1 MNHYSALQLLC
12 LAFLPSLCL
21 PTNSLR
27 QRSAPVGSQALT
39 MKTFPVLLP
48 LAAALTLPLA
58 AQSTKPAAKS
68 PAKAAK
74 KSAAP
79 EYKIGLYPPKGTNI
93 PPAVRA
99 ELSAGAAKL
108 GAEIESLRGALKVKP
123 ALLAL
128 LPDIQIFHNAV
139 RYALEDEIFYKTNE
153 FKSAADLLKAGH
165 ERAAQLRAGS
175 APWTTATGNVV
186 RGYVSKLDGSVQP
199 YGLLVP
205 ASYAATGTKKHRLDF
220 WFHGRGDTLSEVNFL
235 TGRMGEKAKSQFT
248 PADTFVLH
256 PYGRFMNAF
265 KFAGEVDVFEALD
278 HVKRHY
284 RIDDRRI
291 SARGFSMGGAAAWHL
306 GAHHA
311 SQFATV
317 NPGAGFT
324 DVWVYQNI
332 AAKEPKPA
340 WYEQKLWRLYDA
352 TNYAANFFN
361 TTLVAYSGELDR
373 QKQAADLMEAAL
385 AADGQKMTHIIGLKT
400 EHKYE
405 PAAQA
410 EVAKLVDAA
419 ATRGVDPLSKRV
431 RFVTFSLR
439 YNQMKWVTVDALEQH
454 WERASID
461 AEMTGMTGFNIKTEN
476 VAEFTLNF
484 EPGVTMFAVEP
495 TITIDG
501 TKIIGSKSSPGFPW
515 RMSFIKVD
523 NTWRK
528 PNRFAGF
535 KGNYRKYHGLQGPI
549 DDAFMDSFVFVKP
562 TGAAMNP
569 KSAAWVNDEFAY
581 ATGQWRRQHRGEP
594 RVKDDSAVTGADIAA
609 HNLILFGDPQSNVT
623 LKQIADKLPIRWTA
637 AGIVVGGK
645 TWPADKFAP
654 AFIFPNPLNPR
665 RYVVV
670 NSGFTFAVVGGA
682 SNSQQTP
689 KLPDWAILDM
699 SIPRP
704 ARIEKGVADA
714 NFFNERWELAA
725 DGR

>member
-1 MNHYSALQLLC
+1 MKAFALALL
-12 LAFLPSLCL
+12 LATLS
-21 PTNSLR
+21 
-27 QRSAPVGSQALT
+27 
-39 MKTFPVLLP
+39 
-48 LAAALTLPLA
+48 LPLA
-58 AQSTKPAAKS
+58 AQTAKPPAKS

-93 PPAVRA
+93 PPAVRT

-108 GAEIESLRGALKVKP
+108 GAEIESLRAALNDKP

-139 RYALEDEIFYKTNE
+139 RYALEDEIFYKASE

-199 YGLLVP
+199 YGLVVP
-205 ASYAATGTKKHRLDF
+205 ASCAAGGAKKHRLDF

-248 PADTFVLH
+248 PDDTFVLH

-278 HVKRHY
+278 HAKRSY
-284 RIDDRRI
+284 RIDDARI

-311 SQFATV
+311 GQFAAV

-385 AADGQKMTHIIGLKT
+385 AADGQKMTHIIGPGV

-405 PAAQA
+405 PKAQA

-419 ATRGVDPLSKRV
+419 AARGVDPLPKKV
-431 RFVTFSLR
+431 RFVLFSLR
-439 YNQMKWVTVDALEQH
+439 FNRMAWVTVDALEQH
-454 WERASID
+454 WERATVE
-461 AEMTGMTGFNIKTEN
+461 AEQDGQSVRVRTKGVNGL
-476 VAEFTLNF
+476 TL
-484 EPGVTMFAVEP
+484 ELPAWGGAGAVE
-495 TITIDG
+495 IDG
-501 TKIIGSKSSPGFPW
+501 QKVNATPTASERSSTTILGSFTKKDGKWQSGSALRAPRSALVK
-515 RMSFIKVD
+515 R
-523 NTWRK
+523 
-528 PNRFAGF
+528 
-535 KGNYRKYHGLQGPI
+535 HGLQGPI
-549 DDAFMDSFVFVKP
+549 DDAFMDSFLFVKP
-562 TGAAMNP
+562 TGTAMN
-569 KSAAWVNDEFAY
+569 AAAGAWVNDEFAY
-581 ATGQWRRQHRGEP
+581 ATSQWRRQHRGEP

-609 HNLILFGDPQSNVT
+609 HNLILFGDPHSNVL
-623 LKQIADKLPIRWTA
+623 LKQIADKLPIQWTA
-637 AGIVVGGK
+637 AGIVAGGK

-689 KLPDWAILDM
+689 KLPDWAILDLTV
-699 SIPRP
+699 PRA
-704 ARIEKGVADA
+704 ARIERGVADA

-725 DGR
+725 GAR